1 MLQPPNNERTSKSVL
16 INKETNTRWKGS
28 SYVYPPYPHQ
38 NSFDSI
44 NNNLQVTQ
52 VVNFYDI
59 QYGLIQDLWIF
70 GKEF

>member
-1 MLQPPNNERTSKSVL
+1 MLQPPNNERTNKSVL
-16 INKETNTRWKGS
+16 INKETKTRWKGS

-38 NSFDSI
+38 NSFDSL
-44 NNNLQVTQ
+44 NNNLLVTQ